1 MAEDK
6 TPSAPDEN
14 ENTGTDDSTDLDGST
29 DPDTHVTESRAT
41 DRESTDGDTPKREDK
56 DEPAGNRSG
65 PVADDKPAAED
76 KPAVVSRSNRASRSS
91 RQLSISVGTL
101 AISVLVIAL
110 VAALVT
116 FAYRDFSAR
125 DELNALT
132 SEAADSAAAEEVAG
146 RYAVS
151 AATLDYEDLTPWIA
165 AMKDGVSPE
174 LQKKYDVIGQAM
186 EQIITPLRMQTTA
199 ELVLAKT
206 TESNGDMFQVDAVV
220 NVNTTS
226 VQTPDGGSAVAVYTV
241 TLDRSQDWLITEVG
255 DPTGAIP
262 GSLEGAAPEAAPQE
276 SAPQESAPPPPPAPA
291 PAPGG

>member
-6 TPSAPDEN
+6 TPSAPDDN
-14 ENTGTDDSTDLDGST
+14 ENTGTDDSTDLDRST
-29 DPDTHVTESRAT
+29 DPATRLTESSDA
-41 DRESTDGDTPKREDK
+41 DGEAAGDDTPKRDVT
-56 DEPAGNRSG
+56 DETTPNRSG
-65 PVADDKPAAED
+65 SPADDKPAVDD
-76 KPAVVSRSNRASRSS
+76 KPAGASRST

-101 AISVLVIAL
+101 AISVVVIAL

-125 DELNALT
+125 DELNALK

-146 RYAVS
+146 RYAVA

-276 SAPQESAPPPPPAPA
+276 SAPPPPPS